1 VIDID
6 WNRYVGRTTYGN
18 IASLEAQVVP
28 RCNIPLEPRDFSV
41 KMVMAIPMEGV
52 RVDGRIG
59 KIEDST
65 FITTPE
71 ILKVADSENPVQM
84 AFKVSRGRRSL
95 ELLTHPDNPAIV
107 LVANGILQVAKSEN
121 KMPLGFRLD
130 ISKAL
135 VIYETVAAD

>member
-1 VIDID
+1 
-6 WNRYVGRTTYGN
+6 
-18 IASLEAQVVP
+18 
-28 RCNIPLEPRDFSV
+28 
-41 KMVMAIPMEGV
+41 MAIPMEGV

-71 ILKVADSENPVQM
+71 ILKVADSENPVQV
-84 AFKVSRGRRSL
+84 AFKASRRRRLL
-95 ELLTHPDNPAIV
+95 ELLAHSDNPEIV

-121 KMPLGFRLD
+121 KMPLGLRLD

-135 VIYETVAAD
+135 VIYEAVVAD

>member
-1 VIDID
+1 
-6 WNRYVGRTTYGN
+6 
-18 IASLEAQVVP
+18 
-28 RCNIPLEPRDFSV
+28 
-41 KMVMAIPMEGV
+41 M
-52 RVDGRIG
+52 
-59 KIEDST
+59 
-65 FITTPE
+65 
-71 ILKVADSENPVQM
+71 
-84 AFKVSRGRRSL
+84 